1 MAQWQRTR
9 LPMQEMQVRSLG
21 REDPQEEEMVTHCSK
36 SERERQIPYDNTY
49 RWNLKYETNKPIYE
63 TETDSQTERTD
74 SWLSRG
80 RGAGRGLDWGFVISR
95 CKVSHSGWPDRV
107 LPYSTGSYI
116 PTSWGKP

>member
-1 MAQWQRTR
+1 M
-9 LPMQEMQVRSLG
+9 
-21 REDPQEEEMVTHCSK
+21 
-36 SERERQIPYDNTY
+36 
-49 RWNLKYETNKPIYE
+49 WNLKYDTNKPIYE

-95 CKVSHSGWPDRV
+95 CKVSHSGWTDRV
-107 LPYSTGSYI
+107 LPYSTGNYI